1 MQNVN
6 LFVVF
11 IEGILSFFSPCIL
24 PILPI
29 YLSILS
35 NSSVENLKEGKTNF
49 IKSSLFKNTILFTLG
64 ISTTFFILG
73 SSVRV
78 LSMFF
83 NENKD
88 LIMFIGGI
96 IIIIMGLF
104 YMGII
109 KSSIL
114 NREKRL
120 NVKFKE
126 MKAITAYLLGFTFSF
141 GWTPCIGPILASVL
155 VMVSSSTNHLN
166 ANLLIVV
173 YTIGFILPFIITAMF
188 YSKLFKT
195 IDKIKSNMEIIKKIG
210 GVILIISGILMMING
225 FESVSK
231 HFNISQQNKVENNQS
246 MNQEDKKQGNSNGG
260 TQGESGDK
268 DNQNESNNEN
278 NDSGSD
284 DEERIKSIDFTL
296 TDQYGKTH
304 KLSDYE
310 GKVVFL
316 NFWATWCPPCKEEM
330 PHIEQLY
337 KDYKK
342 NNEDVVILGV
352 ASPNLGREGSREHV
366 INFLKDEGY
375 TFPVA
380 LDEDGELAY
389 QYGINAFPTT
399 FIIDKEGYVTQ
410 YIPGAM
416 NKETMKS
423 FIENQKNKKY

>member
-6 LFVVF
+6 LFLVF
-11 IEGILSFFSPCIL
+11 IEGIVSFFSPCIL

-35 NSSVENLKEGKTNF
+35 NSSVENLKEGKTSF
-49 IKSSLFKNTILFTLG
+49 IGSSLFKNTVFFALG

-73 SSVRV
+73 SSVKV

-114 NREKRL
+114 NREKRFNL
-120 NVKFKE
+120 KFKE
-126 MKAITAYLLGFTFSF
+126 MRAITAFLLGFTFSF

-155 VMVSSSTNHLN
+155 VMVSSSSNHLS
-166 ANLLIVV
+166 ANLLIAV

-210 GVILIISGILMMING
+210 GIILIVSGILMMVNG
-225 FESVSK
+225 FGSISK
-231 HFNISQQNKVENNQS
+231 HFNTSQNSKIES
-246 MNQEDKKQGNSNGG
+246 KQEDNKRENSIDKEENSDGNDS
-260 TQGESGDK
+260 QK
-268 DNQNESNNEN
+268 DSNNEN
-278 NDSGSD
+278 NDKGSN
-284 DEERIKSIDFTL
+284 DEDRIKSIDFTL

-330 PHIEQLY
+330 PYIEQLY
-337 KDYKK
+337 KDYNK
-342 NNEDVVILGV
+342 NNDDVVILGV

-366 INFLKDEGY
+366 VNFLKDQSY
-375 TFPVA
+375 TFPVV
-380 LDEDGELAY
+380 LDEDGALAY

-399 FIIDKEGYVTQ
+399 FIIDKEGYVTK

-416 NKETMKS
+416 DKATMKS
-423 FIENQKNKKY
+423 FIENQRNK

>member
-35 NSSVENLKEGKTNF
+35 NSSVGNLKEGKTNF

-104 YMGII
+104 YMGVI

-155 VMVSSSTNHLN
+155 VMVSSSTNHFN

-210 GVILIISGILMMING
+210 GAILIISGILMMING

-246 MNQEDKKQGNSNGG
+246 VNQQGNSNEG
-260 TQGESGDK
+260 TQGDSGDK

-278 NDSGSD
+278 NDSDSN

-296 TDQYGKTH
+296 TDQYGKKH

-337 KDYKK
+337 KDYNK
-342 NNEDVVILGV
+342 NNEEVVILGV

>member
-1 MQNVN
+1 
-6 LFVVF
+6 
-11 IEGILSFFSPCIL
+11 

-35 NSSVENLKEGKTNF
+35 NSSVENLKEGKTSF
-49 IKSSLFKNTILFTLG
+49 IGSSLFKNTIFFALG

-73 SSVRV
+73 SSVKV

-114 NREKRL
+114 NREKRF

-126 MKAITAYLLGFTFSF
+126 MKAITAFILGFTFSF

-155 VMVSSSTNHLN
+155 VMVSSSSNHLS
-166 ANLLIVV
+166 ANLLIAV

-210 GVILIISGILMMING
+210 GIILIVSGILMMVNG
-225 FESVSK
+225 FGSISK
-231 HFNISQQNKVENNQS
+231 HFNTSQNSKIESKQEENKRENS
-246 MNQEDKKQGNSNGG
+246 TDKEENSDGNDS
-260 TQGESGDK
+260 QK
-268 DNQNESNNEN
+268 DSNNDN
-278 NDSGSD
+278 NDKGSN
-284 DEERIKSIDFTL
+284 DEDRIKSIDFTL

-330 PHIEQLY
+330 PYIEQLY
-337 KDYKK
+337 KDYNK
-342 NNEDVVILGV
+342 NNDDVVILGV

-366 INFLKDEGY
+366 VNFLKEQGY
-375 TFPVA
+375 TFPVV
-380 LDEDGELAY
+380 LDEDGALAY

-416 NKETMKS
+416 DKATMAS
-423 FIENQKNKKY
+423 FIENQRNK

>member
-6 LFVVF
+6 LFLVF
-11 IEGILSFFSPCIL
+11 IEGIVSFFSPCLL

-35 NSSVENLKEGKTNF
+35 NSSVENLKEGKTSF
-49 IKSSLFKNTILFTLG
+49 IGSSLFKNTIFFALG

-73 SSVRV
+73 SSVKV

-114 NREKRL
+114 NREKRF

-126 MKAITAYLLGFTFSF
+126 MKAITAFILGFTFSF

-155 VMVSSSTNHLN
+155 VMVSSSSNHLS
-166 ANLLIVV
+166 ANLLIAV

-210 GVILIISGILMMING
+210 GIILIVSGILMMVNG
-225 FESVSK
+225 FGSISK
-231 HFNISQQNKVENNQS
+231 HFNTSQNSKIESKQEENKRENS
-246 MNQEDKKQGNSNGG
+246 TDKEENSDGNDS
-260 TQGESGDK
+260 QK
-268 DNQNESNNEN
+268 DSNNDN
-278 NDSGSD
+278 NDKGSN
-284 DEERIKSIDFTL
+284 DEDRIKSIDFTL

-330 PHIEQLY
+330 PYIEQLY
-337 KDYKK
+337 KDYNK
-342 NNEDVVILGV
+342 NNDDVVILGV

-366 INFLKDEGY
+366 VNFLKEQGY
-375 TFPVA
+375 TFPVV
-380 LDEDGELAY
+380 LDEDGALAY

-416 NKETMKS
+416 DKATMAS
-423 FIENQKNKKY
+423 FIENQRNK

>member
-6 LFVVF
+6 LFLVF
-11 IEGILSFFSPCIL
+11 IEGIVSFFSPCIL

-35 NSSVENLKEGKTNF
+35 NSSVENLKEGKTSF
-49 IKSSLFKNTILFTLG
+49 IGSSLFKNTIFFALG

-73 SSVRV
+73 SSVKV

-114 NREKRL
+114 NREKRF

-126 MKAITAYLLGFTFSF
+126 MKAITAFILGFTFSF

-155 VMVSSSTNHLN
+155 VMVSSSSNHLS
-166 ANLLIVV
+166 ANLLIAV

-188 YSKLFKT
+188 YRKLFKT
-195 IDKIKSNMEIIKKIG
+195 IDKIRSNMEIIKKIG
-210 GVILIISGILMMING
+210 GIILIVSGILMMVNG
-225 FESVSK
+225 FGSISK
-231 HFNISQQNKVENNQS
+231 HFNTSQNSKIESKQEENKRENS
-246 MNQEDKKQGNSNGG
+246 TDKEENSDGNDS
-260 TQGESGDK
+260 QK
-268 DNQNESNNEN
+268 DSNNDN
-278 NDSGSD
+278 NDKGSN
-284 DEERIKSIDFTL
+284 DEDRIKSIDFTL

-330 PHIEQLY
+330 PYIEQLY
-337 KDYKK
+337 KDYNK
-342 NNEDVVILGV
+342 NNDDVVILGV

-366 INFLKDEGY
+366 VNFLKDQGY
-375 TFPVA
+375 TFPVV
-380 LDEDGELAY
+380 LDEDGALAY

-416 NKETMKS
+416 DKATMAS
-423 FIENQKNKKY
+423 FIENQRNK